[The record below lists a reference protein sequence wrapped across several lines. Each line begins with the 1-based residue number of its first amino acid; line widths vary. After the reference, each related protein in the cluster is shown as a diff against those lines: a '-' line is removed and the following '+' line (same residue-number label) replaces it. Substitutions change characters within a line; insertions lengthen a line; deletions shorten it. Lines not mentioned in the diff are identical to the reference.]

1 MFKIKVAI
9 LFDICN
15 VVLVSAVCKPLRKL
29 IFLFYHLLYLELT
42 FMIKAYDMLLRKNF
56 TSRTAVKARNS
67 LPIFDRS
74 IQA

>member
-1 MFKIKVAI
+1 
-9 LFDICN
+9 
-15 VVLVSAVCKPLRKL
+15 
-29 IFLFYHLLYLELT
+29 
-42 FMIKAYDMLLRKNF
+42 MIKAYDMLLRKNF